1 MFYVDECIGFIS
13 NRLVQLFHRAF
24 EKRLSAFGLTAAQF
38 CVLSKLYEEEGLTQ
52 TELASRL
59 HVESPTL
66 VRTLDKMEESRLI
79 TRRKDPEDRRA
90 YRIYLLERAHKL
102 RPKLE
107 KIGEEIQDMSLSGL
121 SENEIE
127 NLKRYLFIIWKNLE
141 DNV

>member
-38 CVLSKLYEEEGLTQ
+38 CVLAKLHEEEGLTQ
-52 TELASRL
+52 TELAARL
-59 HVESPTL
+59 HIESPTL
-66 VRTLDKMEESRLI
+66 VRTLDKMEESHFI

-90 YRIYLLERAHKL
+90 YRIYLLDRARKVY
-102 RPKLE
+102 PILE
-107 KIGEEIQDMSLSGL
+107 EVGDEVQRQSLQGL
-121 SENEIE
+121 TDDEVE

-141 DNV
+141 DRC